1 MVDGL
6 NMATLTVA
14 KYGSGNNFGAL
25 SLDTP
30 AITGKKFHTG
40 YYYALVP
47 LNVKTLSAAVNSTA
61 TTLPISGGTSIYSS
75 SGGVVWIDNER
86 ITYTGKTSNS
96 LTGCTRGTNA
106 TAAASHVIS
115 SYVKFYQF
123 NLNTNSNYTT
133 ARSEINTH
141 VGLRGCLPR
150 YSWRNLEIAE
160 GVYDF
165 TEPDAILADM
175 KDASIM
181 TNGLKR
187 MCLLIELRTTDA
199 EEYVVPDYVIA
210 NASSDTGQFQ
220 FKGTNNPNTNGWY
233 PRLWNTYT
241 RNRFI
246 LFLQALAAHYD
257 LDDNFEMFQL
267 SETALGNAMG
277 TAAAGAGTSQPAGFN
292 AVPSYYRNIDIAGT
306 YGYFDG
312 LRDSVLALN
321 TAAPNTITCQLLN
334 YDRPT
339 IKAMIPPLVAA
350 GVGLGCPNSLEDEPG
365 LHTTGATPG
374 IFGHFQTYK
383 NVVPICPAIQK
394 PEMFYSNLTW
404 DLTNYTTGIDN
415 LGNAPSGGTV
425 PNPTFDTLAT
435 FLKDPL
441 YQSNYIF
448 VTRIE
453 FANGTSN
460 VTGNA
465 FKDDFLTFLNQ
476 SPQNV
481 AGGGLNATQP
491 SKYSSVIT
499 T

>member
-1 MVDGL
+1 
-6 NMATLTVA
+6 MATLTVA

-47 LNVKTLSAAVNSTA
+47 TNVRKLSAAVNSTA
-61 TTLPISGGTSIYSS
+61 ATLPISGSTSIFSS

-106 TAAASHVIS
+106 TAAASHVIN

-123 NLNTNSNYTT
+123 NINTTAASYPTARTETNS
-133 ARSEINTH
+133 R
-141 VGLRGCLPR
+141 VGLRGVLPR
-150 YSWRNLEIAE
+150 FSWRNLEIAE

-175 KDASIM
+175 KNASIM

-187 MCLLIELRTTDA
+187 MCLLLELRTTAAD
-199 EEYVVPDYVIA
+199 EYVVPDYVI
-210 NASSDTGQFQ
+210 NHIDSESGQFQ
-220 FKGTNNPNTNGWY
+220 FKGTNNPDTNGWY

-257 LDDNFEMFQL
+257 TDDNFEMFQL
-267 SETALGNAMG
+267 SETSLGKAMG
-277 TAAAGAGTSQPAGFN
+277 VDAGAGTAQPAGFD
-292 AVPSYYRNIDIAGT
+292 AVPSYYRNIDVAGT

-321 TAAPNTITCQLLN
+321 TAAPNTITCQLMN
-334 YDRPT
+334 YDRST

-350 GVGLGCPNSLEDEPG
+350 GVALGCPNSLADEPG

-374 IFGHFQTYK
+374 IFEHFKTYK
-383 NVVPICPAIQK
+383 NVVPICPAIQL

-404 DLTNYTTGIDN
+404 YLPNPTTGIDPQ
-415 LGNAPSGGTV
+415 GNPPSGGTV

-435 FLKDPL
+435 FLKDTL

-448 VTRIE
+448 VTRAE
-453 FANGTSN
+453 FASGTSN

-481 AGGGLNATQP
+481 VGGGLNATQP

-499 T
+499 A

>member
-1 MVDGL
+1 
-6 NMATLTVA
+6 MATLTVS
-14 KYGSGNNFGAL
+14 KLGSGTNFGAL

-30 AITGKKFHTG
+30 TVSGKKFHTG

-47 LNVKTLSAAVNSTA
+47 VRVKTLSAAVNNTA
-61 TTLPISGGTSIYSS
+61 VTLPISGGTGLYSS
-75 SGGVVWIDNER
+75 GGGVVWIDNER
-86 ITYTGKTSNS
+86 ITYTGKTSTS

-115 SYVKFYQF
+115 SYVKFYQYNF
-123 NLNTNSNYTT
+123 NTNSNYTT
-133 ARSEINTH
+133 ALSEISAH

-150 YSWRNLEIAE
+150 YSWRSIEKSE

-165 TEPDAILADM
+165 TEPDLIQADM
-175 KDASIM
+175 TAAGKH
-181 TNGLKR
+181 
-187 MCLLIELRTTDA
+187 MCLLIELRSTAAD
-199 EEYVVPDYVIA
+199 EYIVPDYVIA
-210 NASSDTGQFQ
+210 NGSSDTGQFQ
-220 FKGTNNPNTNGWY
+220 FKGTNNPDTNGWY

-241 RNRFI
+241 KNRFI
-246 LFLQALAAHYD
+246 AFLQACADHYD
-257 LDDNFEMFQL
+257 LNDNFEMFQF

-277 TAAAGAGTSQPAGFN
+277 TAAAGSGTSQPTGFN
-292 AVPSYYRNIDIAGT
+292 PVPADYRST
-306 YGYFDG
+306 TTGYFSG
-312 LRDSVLALN
+312 LKEAVLALN

-334 YDRPT
+334 YDRPV
-339 IKAMIPPLVAA
+339 IKDLIPPFVAA
-350 GVGLGCPNSLEDEPG
+350 GVALGCPNSLEDEPG

-374 IFGHFQTYK
+374 IFEHFKTYK
-383 NVVPICPAIQK
+383 NVVPICPSIQK

-425 PNPTFDTLAT
+425 PNPTFSTIT
-435 FLKDPL
+435 GFLKDPL

-448 VTRIE
+448 VTRVE

-465 FKDDFLTFLNQ
+465 FKDDFLTFLNA

-481 AGGGLNATQP
+481 VGGGLNATQP
-491 SKYSSVIT
+491 SKYASVIT
-499 T
+499 S